1 MAMNRW
7 QQAIPKIAFLLLGLF
22 VLLMA
27 LRSHSDTTTLLVITS
42 LVMFAAC
49 WANATSLLG
58 ARTAGQLIA
67 IAVCLGWFAE
77 QMGSSRG
84 WFFGSYRYT
93 DVLGW
98 RLGDVP
104 VIIPMMWFVLCYTG
118 YVLANLLLWRS
129 PHGNLQKT
137 PALLLTAFMAA
148 ALVTAYDLAA
158 DPYMV
163 YVLKAWIMTE
173 TDGGWFGETLQGF
186 VGWMEVSFTI
196 LVLFLWLLRKQGVP
210 PPTRTTRVAKWDCLL
225 PLAIYGFSMLF
236 QAFNGQP
243 IETRTIAL
251 FAMGLPLV
259 CAIVAWW
266 HWQLP
271 ASSLQEQIKA
281 SPVSSARL
289 SQMRFVA
296 DPLADQT
303 LAQVLKPWQP
313 GNHAANLASIGQINA
328 QFVQWASNQAL
339 ADLATRYG
347 NAPAVLGPAVPAA
360 LATYLNQGQVLPL
373 WANPVQIA
381 RAEALFMDYGPISCT
396 LLFCAS
402 LPECY
407 VLPDLSAVLHSAGQ
421 LEQHTDYRIRAT
433 AAMIF
438 PVMLK
443 GGLTA
448 PDGAGVA
455 QILKVRL
462 IHATIR
468 NLILRGSPA
477 QAMEALGDQ
486 RFVKGVSQIAA
497 VSGVEKSASMY
508 ETLLALGWD
517 VGQEGLPCNQEELA
531 YTLLTFGYVFLRGM
545 RDLDLGLSPA
555 DEEAYLHLWNVVGH
569 VLGIRRELMPDTM
582 EQAQALFAQIQA
594 RAETESVTPD
604 PRPALGQALVLAMQN
619 VIPWTW
625 AKPVPVLL
633 TRYLCGP
640 ATAGPIG
647 VDSQVPWLTRCL
659 FYTAMALLRG
669 LDGLTRLFVPDFS
682 FTRLFTRVLGYHLM
696 SKVLLDQTRP
706 LQLPAGLLNR
716 VSETMGQWSEDGFA
730 PAWMNRFEDKLT
742 QTGSWSTSA
751 TPTAAESPN

>member
-1 MAMNRW
+1 MNQW
-7 QQAIPKIAFLLLGLF
+7 QKAIPKVAFLLLGVF

-27 LRSHSDTTTLLVITS
+27 VRSHNDTTTLLVITS
-42 LVMFAAC
+42 LVMFAAS

-58 ARTAGQLIA
+58 ARAAGKFIA
-67 IAVCLGWFAE
+67 LAVCLGWFAE

-104 VIIPMMWFVLCYTG
+104 IIIPMMWFVLCYTG
-118 YVLANLLLWRS
+118 YVLANLMLWRN
-129 PHGNLQKT
+129 PQGNLQKIS
-137 PALLLTAFMAA
+137 ALLLTAFMAA
-148 ALVTAYDLAA
+148 ALVTAYDLGA

-186 VGWMEVSFTI
+186 AGWMEVSFAII
-196 LVLFLWLLRKQGVP
+196 LLFLWTARKGGL
-210 PPTRTTRVAKWDCLL
+210 PTETRNAKWDCVL

-236 QAFNGQP
+236 QAFNGHP
-243 IETRTIAL
+243 VETRTIAL
-251 FAMGLPLV
+251 FAMGIPLI

-271 ASSLQEQIKA
+271 ASNLQEQIKA

-289 SQMRFVA
+289 SEMRFVA

-303 LAQVLKPWQP
+303 LEQVLKPWQP
-313 GNHAANLASIGQINA
+313 DSHDTNLAIIGQINA
-328 QFVQWASNQAL
+328 QFPQWTSNQAI
-339 ADLATRYG
+339 ADLANHYG
-347 NAPAVLGPAVPAA
+347 GAPPVPDSAVAVA
-360 LATYLNQGQVLPL
+360 LHAYLSQGQTLPA
-373 WANPVQIA
+373 WANVAQIA
-381 RAEALFMDYGPISCT
+381 RAEALFTQYGPMSCT

-421 LEQHTDYRIRAT
+421 LEHHTDYRIRAT

-438 PVMLK
+438 PVMMR
-443 GGLTA
+443 GGLTS

-468 NLILRGSPA
+468 NLILRCSPA
-477 QAMEALGDQ
+477 QAMQVLGDQ
-486 RFVKGVSQIAA
+486 RFAKGTGPVAPAVQAA
-497 VSGVEKSASMY
+497 DASASMY
-508 ETLLALGWD
+508 ETLLALGWN
-517 VGQEGLPCNQEELA
+517 VGEDGLPCSQEELA

-545 RDLDLGLSPA
+545 RDLDLGLEPE

-582 EQAQALFAQIQA
+582 AQAQALFAQMQA
-594 RAETESVTPD
+594 RADSETVAPD
-604 PRPALGQALVLAMQN
+604 PRSGLGRALVLAMQN
-619 VIPWTW
+619 VIPWAW

-633 TRYLCGP
+633 TRYLCGS
-640 ATAGPIG
+640 AAAELIG
-647 VDSQVPWLTRCL
+647 VDQQVAWFPRCV

-669 LDGLTRLFVPDFS
+669 LDGLVRLFVPGFS
-682 FTRLFTRVLGYHLM
+682 LTRLFTRVLGYHLM
-696 SKVLLDQTRP
+696 GKVLLDQTRP
-706 LQLPAGLLNR
+706 LQLPTVLLNQ
-716 VSETMGQWSEDGFA
+716 VSATMGQWSEDEFA
-730 PAWMNRFEDKLT
+730 PGWMNRFEDKLT
-742 QTGSWSTSA
+742 QTGLWSQPA
-751 TPTAAESPN
+751 TPTATPSSK